1 MKKKL
6 KILLF
11 CALCAVI
18 IMQTAFIVRFHVLEA
33 PVPEWATTETEVI
46 LYDYFYRNPT
56 AVRKAL
62 ESMSYDEIALSKT
75 FCFLIGLKNSNRH
88 IVFIHT
94 LFKGDAER
102 FYKALEKAGISFGE
116 Q

>member
-6 KILLF
+6 KILFF
-11 CALCAVI
+11 CALSAI
-18 IMQTAFIVRFHVLEA
+18 IVQTAFIVRFHVLEA
-33 PVPEWATTETEVI
+33 PVPKWATTETETI
-46 LYDYFYRNPT
+46 LYDYYYRNPK

-62 ESMSYDEIALSKT
+62 KSMSYDEIALSGT
-75 FCFLIGLKNSNRH
+75 FCLIIGLKNSNRH
-88 IVFIHT
+88 IVYIHT

-102 FYKALEKAGISFGE
+102 FYEALEKAGISFGE